1 VNVVFLGP
9 PGAGKGTQARRLA
22 ERYGVP
28 SIATGDI
35 LREAMAS
42 GSELGRRAKAYYDR
56 GELVPDEVMLEVVAD
71 RLRQPD
77 TQRGFVLDGFP
88 RTVPQAEGLDRV
100 LERTGRRV
108 EAAVLFQVPREALV
122 RRLAGRWVCRAG
134 GHVYHEVYSPPRVPG
149 RCDVDGSELVQRE
162 DDRPETVERRL
173 EVYARQTEPVVEY
186 YRARGVLHTVD
197 ASGDPEEVGRRV
209 EAVLREAGVL

>member
-1 VNVVFLGP
+1 MNVVFLGP